1 MRKKIVSPAHRRAA
15 AAELVAAG
23 LCSGR
28 AVCRYLGLARSTF
41 RYQGR
46 PATVAEAQLRKELLA
61 LSAKHPRYGYRRI
74 AALVKAGRLACRPAT
89 HSKTAPSGRAAGATD
104 RVHFSGSVHEL
115 VLRHG

>member
-41 RYQGR
+41 SYQGR
-46 PATVAEAQLRKELLA
+46 PATAAEAQLRKELLA
-61 LSAKHPRYGYRRI
+61 LSANIRAMGIGGLRRCC
-74 AALVKAGRLACRPAT
+74 AGKAGGWASGI
-89 HSKTAPSGRAAGATD
+89 SKD
-104 RVHFSGSVHEL
+104 CDEL
-115 VLRHG
+115 KDCVCH